1 MSAANESNLFR
12 HYPVPL
18 FFSAARLR
26 MENVNL
32 TLHLFIAL
40 CQ

>member
-1 MSAANESNLFR
+1 MKAIFFVIIR
-12 HYPVPL
+12 FPL
-18 FFSAARLR
+18 FFSASRLR
-26 MENVNL
+26 KENVNL